1 MRQEKKVKWARLDN
15 ASKIFP
21 STSNNR
27 DTKVFRLAC
36 ELYEDVDPSILQQ
49 ALNMS
54 LESFPLFRSVLR
66 SGVFWYYFETSDI
79 EPVVEKESTPVCA
92 PIYDKD
98 RRNLL
103 FRLFYFNKRINLEIF
118 HALTD
123 GSGVIWFMETLIY
136 YYMTIRYKD
145 VLPGEIPKINYK
157 ASISQKMDDSF
168 EKNYTQK
175 GKSLMKTKLE
185 HVNAYHIRGTRVDE
199 SRTKLI
205 EGAMSVKAVLNLVH
219 QYDTTLT
226 IFLTSLFFYSINKDM
241 PSKLRRKPV
250 VLSVPINLRQ
260 YFESSTARNFFS
272 TMNIIYDFGTKS
284 SELKEIIANVSE
296 SFKKGLTKE
305 KMNVKLDQLMALEK
319 NPFARVIP
327 LPLKDFTLKMGNMVN
342 DNRLTSSISNIGRL
356 MMPPEFEPYIHQF
369 SICVSARRPQIV
381 LCSYGDRLVISFTS
395 PFQETDIQRIF
406 FQFLTKAGIEVEVS
420 SNL

>member
-175 GKSLMKTKLE
+175 GKSLMKTKSE
-185 HVNAYHIRGTRVDE
+185 HVKAYHIRGTRVDE

>member
-79 EPVVEKESTPVCA
+79 EPVVLKESTPVCA

-185 HVNAYHIRGTRVDE
+185 HVKAYHVRGTRVDE

-241 PSKLRRKPV
+241 PSTLRRKPV

-272 TMNIIYDFGTKS
+272 TMNITYDFGTKS